1 MTHDEWRDL
10 LHGFRDGELA
20 GPEKA
25 AVQGHLEACRECRL
39 ELERWERLAAGL
51 LKPLPPASEGFVARV
66 MAGIEDEER
75 AAEPAQAGWWL
86 APSCALAAGLFL
98 LLWSGT
104 VNAPAAE
111 LLLLAD
117 GSDWVFSPQEPG
129 PDDVLAEVVGE
140 RP

>member
-10 LHGFRDGELA
+10 LHGYRDGELA
-20 GPEKA
+20 DPEKA
-25 AVQGHLEACRECRL
+25 GVQGHLEECRECRL

-66 MAGIEDEER
+66 MAGIEEEER
-75 AAEPAQAGWWL
+75 EAKPAPAGWWL
-86 APSCALAAGLFL
+86 APSFALAAGLFL

-104 VNAPAAE
+104 VTAPSAE

-117 GSDWVFSPQEPG
+117 GSDWAFSQREPG

-140 RP
+140 QP